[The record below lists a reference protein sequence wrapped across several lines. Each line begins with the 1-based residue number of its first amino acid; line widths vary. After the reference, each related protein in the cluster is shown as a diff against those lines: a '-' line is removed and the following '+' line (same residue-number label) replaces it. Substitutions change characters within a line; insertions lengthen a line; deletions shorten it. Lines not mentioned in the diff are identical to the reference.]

1 MPTTKPGKTTRSSSS
16 KSSSKANRAVRSK
29 TAKSGQ
35 SEDSNG
41 QLEKFFIDQL
51 KDIYWA
57 EKHLI
62 KSLPKMQKAATSGVL
77 QEAIQDHLAQTE
89 EQAARLEEVFE
100 LMGQKPVAKKCEGM
114 EGLVKEAESAVEE
127 TEEGSMTRDAA
138 IIMSAQKVEHY
149 EIASYGT
156 LVQLATIMGN
166 EEVAGILQTTLDEE
180 KETDENLTT
189 IAEEEINWK
198 AAGEEEGETEE
209 EE

>member
-1 MPTTKPGKTTRSSSS
+1 MPTTKSGKTSRSSSS

-29 TAKSGQ
+29 TAKSEQ

-89 EQAARLEEVFE
+89 EQAARLEQVFE
-100 LMGQKPVAKKCEGM
+100 LMGQKPAAKKCDGM

-180 KETDENLTT
+180 KETDENLTS

-198 AAGEEEGETEE
+198 AAGEEEGENEE
-209 EE
+209 E

>member
-1 MPTTKPGKTTRSSSS
+1 MPTTKSGKTSRSSSS

-29 TAKSGQ
+29 TAKSEQ

-89 EQAARLEEVFE
+89 EQAARLEQVFE
-100 LMGQKPVAKKCEGM
+100 LMGQKPAAKKCDGM

-127 TEEGSMTRDAA
+127 TEEGSMTRDAE

-166 EEVAGILQTTLDEE
+166 EEVAGILQTPLDEE
-180 KETDENLTT
+180 KETDENLTS

-198 AAGEEEGETEE
+198 AAGEEEGENEE
-209 EE
+209 E

>member
-62 KSLPKMQKAATSGVL
+62 KALPKMQKAATSGVL

>member
-1 MPTTKPGKTTRSSSS
+1 MPTTKSGKTSRSSSS

-89 EQAARLEEVFE
+89 EQAARLEQVFE
-100 LMGQKPVAKKCEGM
+100 LMGQKPAAKKCDGM

-180 KETDENLTT
+180 KETDENLTS
-189 IAEEEINWK
+189 IAEEE
-198 AAGEEEGETEE
+198 
-209 EE
+209 

>member
-1 MPTTKPGKTTRSSSS
+1 MPTTKSGKTSRSSSS

-29 TAKSGQ
+29 TAKNEQ

-77 QEAIQDHLAQTE
+77 KEAIQDHLAQTE
-89 EQAARLEEVFE
+89 EQAARLEQVFE
-100 LMGQKPVAKKCEGM
+100 LMGQKPAAKKCDGM

-180 KETDENLTT
+180 KETDENLTS

-198 AAGEEEGETEE
+198 AAGEEESEE
-209 EE
+209 E

>member
-114 EGLVKEAESAVEE
+114 EGLVKEAETAVEE